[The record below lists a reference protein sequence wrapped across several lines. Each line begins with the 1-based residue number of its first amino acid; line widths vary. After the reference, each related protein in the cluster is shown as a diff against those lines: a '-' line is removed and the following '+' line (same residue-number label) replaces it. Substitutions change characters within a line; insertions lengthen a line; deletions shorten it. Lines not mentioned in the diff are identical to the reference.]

1 MVPLHSQTLDLAREA
16 DTRISSK
23 IFGSIE
29 PRIFT
34 PPLRDLTP
42 ETSYGFDVINF
53 ARDVLHEPLDPWQEW
68 AVIHLG
74 ELLEDGRPRFRQV
87 LVIVARQNGKTHL
100 LRVLSLYWLF
110 VEQWP
115 LVAGT
120 STNRGTAKESWLKAV
135 ETAEVNPLLTPY
147 LNGVRR
153 ANGEETLSALRDDGK
168 ESRYIIAAST
178 RAGLRGFTVDRLI
191 LDELREHRTYEA
203 WNAAVPTTNAK
214 PNAQIIAIS
223 NQGDDESVVL
233 NSIRDSAIKS
243 IEDGSWRDNPREGLF
258 EWSAPEGSDISDPN
272 VWTLANP
279 NLGYRLDLDA
289 IKGPALRAIES
300 GGAEEAGFMTEMLCI
315 PVRAL
320 DAAVDPKKWKSAYVA
335 GNLND
340 VASQTVWGFDVNR
353 AGTHA
358 TLVAAAKVDDVVR
371 VQVIRSWTESE
382 MVTLVSDLT
391 ELLNRIKPRGFA
403 WFPNGPGA
411 TYAAELRKARL
422 APRVSISELSGEVS
436 AACMGVSEA
445 INSGKVHHNDDDL
458 LNAHFLGAQ
467 KLWSGDTWKFSRKGK
482 GSSDAAYATAAAWM
496 LATSIPPAPSYKFID
511 EYDEEE
517 EG

>member
-16 DTRISSK
+16 DIRTSNK

-74 ELLEDGRPRFRQV
+74 ELLPDGRPRFRQV

-100 LRVLSLYWLF
+100 LRVLSLFWLF

-135 ETAEVNPLLTPY
+135 ETAEVNPLLYGY
-147 LNGVRR
+147 LHGVRR

-168 ESRYIIAAST
+168 EARYIIAAST

-203 WNAAVPTTNAK
+203 WNAAVPTTNAR

-223 NQGDDESVVL
+223 NQGDDESLVL
-233 NSIRDSAIKS
+233 NSLREAAIKS
-243 IEDGSWRDNPREGLF
+243 IDDGSWIDNPREGLF

-272 VWTLANP
+272 VWALANP

-320 DAAVDPKKWKSAYVA
+320 DAAVDPKKWKAAYVA
-335 GNLND
+335 GNLN
-340 VASQTVWGFDVNR
+340 SIPHETFWGFDVNPSN
-353 AGTHA
+353 THA
-358 TLVAAAKVDDVVR
+358 TLVAAAVVDGIPRLQPIASWDGAEMSR
-371 VQVIRSWTESE
+371 VIPD
-382 MVTLVSDLT
+382 LV
-391 ELLNRIKPRGFA
+391 EKLNRYKPRGLGWA
-403 WFPNGPGA
+403 PNGPA
-411 TYAAELRKARL
+411 AAYAAELRKTRL
-422 APRVSISELSGEVS
+422 APGVQVSELSGDVS
-436 AACMGVSEA
+436 AACMGFSAEVDA
-445 INSGKVHHNDDDL
+445 GRIHHNDDDL
-458 LNAHFLGAQ
+458 LNAHVLGSQ
-467 KLWSGDTWKFSRKGK
+467 KLWRGDRWVFSRKGK
-482 GSSDAAYATAAAWM
+482 GSSDAAYAAAIAVQLARTA
-496 LATSIPPAPSYKFID
+496 PPKPSYKFIGPDD
-511 EYDEEE
+511 EGED
-517 EG
+517 